1 LTHSADR
8 GGTPRWWIPTG
19 VTVNNEA
26 ELVAAT
32 ARFSWPLASSYLAVS
47 VQDLMAADSRHE
59 DSVKKRLL
67 EDPNQDD
74 GVHGPLASLA
84 RRPGVV
90 HHCQKGFAREDA
102 SVWTS
107 QGGSGCTVPLFVRAL
122 REPRHLPRGRA

>member
-47 VQDLMAADSRHE
+47 VQDLMAADTKMCS
-59 DSVKKRLL
+59 
-67 EDPNQDD
+67 PNT
-74 GVHGPLASLA
+74 GGSHLRS
-84 RRPGVV
+84 
-90 HHCQKGFAREDA
+90 
-102 SVWTS
+102 SVWKNS
-107 QGGSGCTVPLFVRAL
+107 QKLWIGPTR
-122 REPRHLPRGRA
+122 

>member
-47 VQDLMAADSRHE
+47 VQDLMAADNAGTGPRLVGE
-59 DSVKKRLL
+59 DMHTDLL
-67 EDPNQDD
+67 YQDD
-74 GVHGPLASLA
+74 IY
-84 RRPGVV
+84 
-90 HHCQKGFAREDA
+90 
-102 SVWTS
+102 
-107 QGGSGCTVPLFVRAL
+107 L
-122 REPRHLPRGRA
+122 REFEATVLAL